1 MRMLLPR
8 SYLLLLLLAVV
19 VVVAIV
25 LVAVEVVVVEVVVDV
40 VEAVVEVLTWNG
52 IYEFGAIAG
61 ARIGKCNLEPRS
73 GK

>member
-25 LVAVEVVVVEVVVDV
+25 LVAVEVVVIEV
-40 VEAVVEVLTWNG
+40 VVEVLTWNG

-61 ARIGKCNLEPRS
+61 ARVGKCNLEPRS